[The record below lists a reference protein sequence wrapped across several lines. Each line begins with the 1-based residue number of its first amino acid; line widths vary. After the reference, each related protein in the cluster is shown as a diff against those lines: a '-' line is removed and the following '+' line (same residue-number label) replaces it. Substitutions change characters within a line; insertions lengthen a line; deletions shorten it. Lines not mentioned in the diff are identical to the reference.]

1 MIKTF
6 TTIPSRFGKE
16 NRDAT
21 RLPYYFC
28 AVYSPVQLTRKY
40 LNYYVRAANSKGHG
54 MHSPFVF
61 EFIEYVLN
69 NKGRY
74 QSPWDIEEA
83 RKRLK
88 KNGTELTIE
97 DLGAGSRVSA
107 SKTRRV
113 KDLAATAVKPRKFGQ
128 LFYRLVKHYRPSTIL
143 ELGTSLG
150 VTTSYLAKAN
160 LAARVIT
167 IEGSEPIYQQALNN
181 FQKLGLENV
190 TAIRGNF
197 DTELPLVLSELEK
210 VDLAYI
216 DGNHRYQPTIDYFH
230 QLLPKLHKESILVF
244 DDIYWSQEMEGAWN
258 QIKAHPDV
266 RCSVDLFF
274 LGFVFFRKEF
284 KVKQHFTVR
293 F

>member
-1 MIKTF
+1 M
-6 TTIPSRFGKE
+6 PH
-16 NRDAT
+16 
-21 RLPYYFC
+21 YFC
-28 AVYSPVQLTRKY
+28 AVYSPMQLARKY
-40 LNYYVRAANSKGHG
+40 FTYYINAVNSKGHG

-69 NKGRY
+69 NKGHYKAPRI
-74 QSPWDIEEA
+74 IEDS

-88 KNGTELTIE
+88 KDMAVLTIE

-113 KDLAATAVKPRKFGQ
+113 AELAATAVKPRKFGQ
-128 LFYRLVKHYRPSTIL
+128 LFYRLVKHYQPSTIL

-150 VTTSYLAKAN
+150 VTTSYLATAN
-160 LAARVIT
+160 PAARVIT
-167 IEGSEPIYQQALNN
+167 IEGSEPIYRQALKN
-181 FQKLGLENV
+181 FQALGLENIK
-190 TAIRGNF
+190 AIRGNF
-197 DTELPLVLSELEK
+197 DDVLPSVLSELVS

-216 DGNHRYQPTIDYFH
+216 DGNHRYQPTLDYFH
-230 QLLPKLHKESILVF
+230 QLLSRVHNESILVF
-244 DDIYWSQEMEGAWN
+244 DDIYWSKEMEAAWN

-274 LGFVFFRKEF
+274 LGFVFFRNEF
-284 KVKQHFTVR
+284 KEKRHFTVR